1 MGRNHDP
8 SPVERDWSVPRF
20 LFVGRDWVGKNGAG
34 VMRAFARLR
43 SEIPE
48 ARLDVVGD
56 PPLHAPGVTGHGPLR
71 LNVPAE
77 RARAEVLF
85 QRATC
90 FVMPSHFEASAIVY
104 AEAAAAGLPSI
115 GTSVGGSRE
124 LIGDGGR
131 LVDPADDDDLLDAM
145 RALAE
150 PGTAERLG
158 ALSLERSALFTW
170 RAVAERLLRALAL
183 PGASPAGLAPFL
195 ERL

>member
-1 MGRNHDP
+1 
-8 SPVERDWSVPRF
+8 
-20 LFVGRDWVGKNGAG
+20 
-34 VMRAFARLR
+34 MRAFARLR

-48 ARLDVVGD
+48 ARLDVVGNH